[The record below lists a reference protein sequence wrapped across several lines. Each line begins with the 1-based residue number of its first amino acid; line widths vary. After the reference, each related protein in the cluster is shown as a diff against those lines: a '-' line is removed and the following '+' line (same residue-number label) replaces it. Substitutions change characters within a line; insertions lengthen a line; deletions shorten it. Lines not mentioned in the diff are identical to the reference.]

1 VRYRLSMTPPE
12 KAEGKSSPHATA
24 GAATECSDSGTGT
37 KNLEGTECYLDMDG
51 LLADLFDAVSDR
63 VHSKKYAETSDEERE
78 TTRELWT
85 AKTRFSKAIGEVEE
99 VFASLSPYPSNRDL
113 LDIVCARFGG
123 FHICS
128 HPARIDR
135 DGCIRGKKRW
145 IEQHITP
152 SHGKFLRGVHFPD
165 MKEEFATTNGRPNL
179 LVDDYTPYVEAWRQA
194 GGVAIRV
201 RSDQFP
207 GGEGFRDHFLEELD
221 KLGF

>member
-1 VRYRLSMTPPE
+1 MTPPE
-12 KAEGKSSPHATA
+12 KAAGKSDPRTTKTA
-24 GAATECSDSGTGT
+24 LDAVTLGGVSLG
-37 KNLEGTECYLDMDG
+37 NLEGVECYLDMDG

-63 VHSKKYAETSDEERE
+63 VHSKKYAETTDEEKE
-78 TTRELWT
+78 ATRELWT
-85 AKTRFSKAIGEVEE
+85 AKTHFSKAIGEVEE
-99 VFASLSPYPSNRDL
+99 VFSSLSPYPSNGDL
-113 LDIVCARFGG
+113 LDIVCSRFGG

-145 IEQHITP
+145 IEQHIVP

-179 LVDDYTPYVEAWRQA
+179 LVDDYTPYVEAWRKA
-194 GGVAIRV
+194 GGVAIRI
-201 RSDQFP
+201 RSDRFP
-207 GGEGFRDHFLEELD
+207 GGEGFREHFLAELG